1 MIYLLPYI
9 VGEIERLKLKHEIHS
24 FDSGAIMVDFWVDQR
39 LYVVQIDNDAI
50 GISLVTEETTPF
62 DIIPDYSFKNSKDF
76 KIAFEKVF
84 YD

>member
-1 MIYLLPYI
+1 
-9 VGEIERLKLKHEIHS
+9 
-24 FDSGAIMVDFWVDQR
+24 MVDFWVDQR